1 MVQLR
6 KSQLAE
12 AGMSGSRDGVNLD
25 HSGGLAR
32 KVLSLQEAEDSWC
45 LRSTSCGPDSVGR
58 VDKKKMNGTSLRILK
73 EQMSE

>member
-1 MVQLR
+1 
-6 KSQLAE
+6 
-12 AGMSGSRDGVNLD
+12 MSGRRDGVNLD

-58 VDKKKMNGTSLRILK
+58 VDKKMNGTCLRILK

>member
-1 MVQLR
+1 MR
-6 KSQLAE
+6 
-12 AGMSGSRDGVNLD
+12 GRRDGVNLD

-45 LRSTSCGPDSVGR
+45 LRSASCGPDSVGR
-58 VDKKKMNGTSLRILK
+58 VDKKMNGTCLRILK

>member
-1 MVQLR
+1 MR
-6 KSQLAE
+6 
-12 AGMSGSRDGVNLD
+12 GRRDGVNLD

-58 VDKKKMNGTSLRILK
+58 VDKKMNGTCLRILK

>member
-1 MVQLR
+1 
-6 KSQLAE
+6 
-12 AGMSGSRDGVNLD
+12 MSGRREGVNLD

-58 VDKKKMNGTSLRILK
+58 VDKKMNGTCLRILK

>member
-1 MVQLR
+1 
-6 KSQLAE
+6 
-12 AGMSGSRDGVNLD
+12 MSGSRDGVNRD

-32 KVLSLQEAEDSWC
+32 KVLSLQEAGNSWC

-58 VDKKKMNGTSLRILK
+58 VDKKMNGTSLRILK

>member
-6 KSQLAE
+6 KPQLAE
-12 AGMSGSRDGVNLD
+12 VGMRGRRDGVNLD

-58 VDKKKMNGTSLRILK
+58 VDKKMNGTCLRILK